1 LLLGANT
8 PWNRVTLTH
17 GFGTRAASLALKS
30 SGSNIMCVVPS
41 LQAKL
46 HELRMQSDIDAA
58 DLKTAWTGVV

>member
-1 LLLGANT
+1 L
-8 PWNRVTLTH
+8 TL
-17 GFGTRAASLALKS
+17 GFGTMAASLALKS

-58 DLKTAWTGVV
+58 ALKTAWTGVV